1 MATTKSPLIDT
12 HCHLVAQEFEADRDD
27 VLRRAR
33 ANGVGAFVVPG
44 VDIETSRSAV
54 RLAEEHTDVLAAV
67 GVHPHAAA
75 EFSPSAR
82 AELREL
88 ARSERVVA
96 IGEIGLDYFRFRA
109 PVQVQEAAFRE
120 QLDLAAEL
128 GLPVIIHHRQS
139 LPRVFELVGQWSAQ
153 AGEADGRR
161 GVLHAYSGDAASA
174 KQAIAAGFYLGVAGP
189 ITFPNAKDR
198 RAVTAQL
205 PLDRL
210 VLETDAPYLAPQPH
224 RGRRN
229 EPSYLPEIAGELARV
244 LETTSDQVRAQT
256 TRNARTL
263 FSGRHGTHHRDLL

>member
-12 HCHLVAQEFEADRDD
+12 HCHLVAQEFEADRDE
-27 VLRRAR
+27 VLQRAR
-33 ANGVGAFVVPG
+33 ATGVEAFVVPG
-44 VDIETSRSAV
+44 VDLESSRAAA
-54 RLAEEHTDVLAAV
+54 RLAEKQPDVLAAV
-67 GVHPHAAA
+67 GVHPHAAG
-75 EFSPSAR
+75 EWSMSVR
-82 AELREL
+82 AELQEL
-88 ARSERVVA
+88 ARSARVVA

-109 PVQVQEAAFRE
+109 PTEEQEAAFRD

-139 LPRVFELVGQWSAQ
+139 LPRVLELVEQWSGQ
-153 AGEADGRR
+153 ADGGR

-174 KQAIAAGFYLGVAGP
+174 RQAIAAGFYLGVAGP

-198 RAVTAQL
+198 RAITAQL

-210 VLETDAPYLAPQPH
+210 LLETDCPYLAPQSH
-224 RGRRN
+224 RGQRN
-229 EPSYLPEIAGELARV
+229 EPSYLPEIADELARA
-244 LETTSDQVRAQT
+244 LETTPVEVRAQT